1 MPQYDKRDDVL
12 DTTNRGDP
20 AESGLCTLCTSDCV
34 GSCETW
40 MSSLRGREM
49 LYPRRYGDITAGAR
63 NATTDGVSYESM
75 RIQGYAHGAEGL
87 PEGVSASA
95 DDALYTN
102 VDLETEFGAETTTK
116 CKLPLMTGALGS
128 TFIAEKYWES
138 FAVGAALRGFPIVI
152 GENVVAVDRE
162 STMEDGRVVDSPEL
176 DRRIETYNEY
186 ADDEYGAIIVQMN
199 VEDQRNGV
207 AEYVAEEHGN
217 DVIIELKWG
226 QGAKDIGG
234 EIQVDSIEY
243 AQFLKDRGYV
253 VDPDP
258 TKEAVQKAYREGN
271 LEHFAR
277 HSRLGATEAPEPED
291 VERSFL
297 ETVEYL
303 RELGFERITL
313 KTGAYSNE
321 DLALAMRCASK
332 AELDLLTIDGAGG
345 GTGMSPWNMMQEW
358 GTPSV
363 HIHSKAL
370 EYAELMDDE
379 GQFVPDLAFAGGIAT
394 EDQIFKTL
402 ALGSPYVKLVCMGR
416 ALMIPGFVGT
426 NVEGALHPDRREQI
440 NGTWEDLPPT
450 VTEYGE
456 TPEQIFSGW
465 QDVDEAL
472 GEQSVEDIPYGAV
485 ALWNLTDKL
494 GAGLKQLM
502 AGARKFSID
511 AIERSDLMAENE
523 ETARVTDL
531 PLLTEAYDEEAKAL
545 LKSASEPVTAD
556 D

>member
-1 MPQYDKRDDVL
+1 MPEYESRDDVL
-12 DTTNRGDP
+12 DTSNRGDP

-34 GSCETW
+34 GKCETW
-40 MSSLRGREM
+40 QSSLRGREM

-63 NATTDGVSYESM
+63 NATPEGVSYESL

-87 PEGVSASA
+87 PEDVSADP

-102 VDLETEFGAETTTK
+102 VDLETEFGAERTTK
-116 CKLPLMTGALGS
+116 CKMPLMTGALGS

-152 GENVVAVDRE
+152 GENVVAVDQE
-162 STMEDGRVVDSPEL
+162 STMADGRVVDAPEL
-176 DRRIETYNEY
+176 DRRIETYQEY

-243 AQFLKDRGYV
+243 AQFLADRDYV

-258 TKEAVQKAYREGN
+258 YDEAVQDAYEAGN
-271 LEHFAR
+271 IESFAR
-277 HSRLGATEAPEPED
+277 HSRLGATSAPEPED
-291 VERSFL
+291 VKAGFL

-313 KTGAYSNE
+313 KTGAYANK
-321 DLALAMRCASK
+321 DLALAMRCASE
-332 AELDLLTIDGAGG
+332 ADLDLLTIDGAGG
-345 GTGMSPWNMMQEW
+345 GTGMSPWNMMNEW

-363 HIHSKAL
+363 HLHSKAL
-370 EYAELMDDE
+370 EYAELMDEE
-379 GQFVPDLAFAGGIAT
+379 GLTVPDLAFAGGIAT
-394 EDQIFKTL
+394 EDQIFKAL
-402 ALGSPYVKLVCMGR
+402 AIGSPYVKLVCMGR

-426 NVEGALHPDRREQI
+426 NIEGALEPERREAI
-440 NGTWEDLPPT
+440 NGNWEELPPT
-450 VTEYGE
+450 VTEYGDS
-456 TPEQIFSGW
+456 PEEIFAGW
-465 QDVDEAL
+465 QDVQNELDERD
-472 GEQSVEDIPYGAV
+472 VDDIPYGAV

-502 AGARKFSID
+502 AGARKFNID
-511 AIERSDLMAENE
+511 ALERDDLMAANE

-545 LKSASEPVTAD
+545 LEDA
-556 D
+556 